1 MRNGISSA
9 RLLTGTAL
17 CASMIVSNMPAQ
29 AQNAPSTGTANATMI
44 EEIVV
49 IARQRSET
57 ARETPVA
64 VAAFTS
70 ETIEKA
76 GISGPADFLALTPN
90 VSFLQTTNVG
100 ESQVHIRG
108 VIQPRDA
115 EPPFA
120 YVLDGVLVPNPNAF
134 NQEMVDIEQI
144 EVIKGPLGSI
154 YGRNAIGGA
163 ILISTKKPGD
173 TPEGQVQAGYEFR
186 GNEYKVGGYVGGPL
200 VENKLFA
207 RITAVHKDR
216 KGYYDNI
223 TLKEKEDPFTESLVR
238 GRLVYKA
245 TEDIEIDLS
254 AGYGEI
260 DGYSFNF
267 NNQTAGTPGFVNGVN
282 IKDTSIPYAGN
293 VRSFNNQERVDLSG
307 KIDWNGEAGTLTFT
321 AAYHD
326 LKENMGGE
334 GAVDLAL
341 FGVPFPGGPAPSAFF
356 TNPALIEGY
365 GPTLRDGTQ
374 YQERNQDDTSF
385 ELRFTSPGENR
396 LRYIAGAYY
405 IKFNREV
412 VLNRGNDLGQG
423 VIVPQPLGGAAN
435 PVVAVTWTDNANEAW
450 ALFGQLAYDIT
461 PELEISTAMRYDKED
476 RKSKNLTPAAFSPL
490 PNVTGLVR
498 SDNFSAAQPRVSL
511 RWKATEDVSLYA
523 TYGEGFRSGGFNPL
537 GSRFNIINTDGVR
550 NTTVQDAFGKETS
563 SSYEAGVK
571 SRLLDGRLT
580 LNVAAF
586 STKVENAQFF
596 QFFPFSLSRVI
607 SIVDRNQIRGFEVDG
622 QARIAEG
629 LDLFFGYGYLD
640 SEIKKNAELPQT
652 VGNRFPFTAK
662 YDVILGSQYT
672 VPVFADYDLSAR
684 VEYNRSGP
692 MFFDTLNTPGTER
705 PALDLVNVRLGV
717 ENETWGATLYARN
730 LFDKRYNVDGVVLVV
745 PNTTVFNFTTKAPPR
760 TVGVE
765 VKARF

>member
-1 MRNGISSA
+1 MRNGRILPA
-9 RLLTGTAL
+9 LMTGTAL
-17 CASMIVSNMPAQ
+17 CASMIVSNHAAMAQ
-29 AQNAPSTGTANATMI
+29 KAETQTDSSPIML

-49 IARQRSET
+49 IARQRNET

-70 ETIEKA
+70 ETIDKA
-76 GISGPADFLALTPN
+76 GITGPADFLSLTPN

-134 NQEMVDIEQI
+134 NQEMVDIAQI

-163 ILISTKKPGD
+163 ILVSTKKPGD
-173 TPEGQVQAGYEFR
+173 TAEGQVQAGYEFR
-186 GNEYKVGGYVGGPL
+186 GNEYKVSGYVGGPL
-200 VENKLFA
+200 VEDKLFA
-207 RITAVHKDR
+207 RITASYKDR

-223 TLKEKEDPFTESLVR
+223 TLKEKEDPFTERLVR
-238 GRLVYKA
+238 GRVIYKA
-245 TEDIEIDLS
+245 TDDIEFDFS
-254 AGYGEI
+254 AGYGKIE
-260 DGYSFNF
+260 GYAFNF

-307 KIDWNGEAGTLTFT
+307 KMDWKTEAGTLTAT

-341 FGVPFPGGPAPSAFF
+341 FGVPFPGGPKATDFF
-356 TNPALIEGY
+356 TDPTLIEGY

-405 IKFNREV
+405 IKFNREI

-423 VIVPQPLGGAAN
+423 VIVPAPLGGPAN
-435 PVVAVTWTDNANEAW
+435 PIVAVTWTDNANDAW
-450 ALFGQLAYDIT
+450 ALFGQVAYDIT
-461 PELEISTAMRYDKED
+461 PDVELSTAFRYDKEN
-476 RKSKNLTPAAFSPL
+476 RESTNLTPAAYSPI
-490 PNVTGLVR
+490 PNVQGLVR
-498 SDNFSAAQPRVSL
+498 KDSFNAAQPRVSL
-511 RWKATEDVSLYA
+511 RWKATKDVSLYA

-537 GSRFNIINTDGVR
+537 GSRFNIINVDGVT
-550 NTTVQDAFGKETS
+550 NTTVQDRFGKETS

-571 SRLLDGRLT
+571 SRLLDGRLS

-607 SIVDRNQIRGFEVDG
+607 SIVDRNQIKGFELDG
-622 QARIAEG
+622 QARVADG
-629 LDLFFGYGYLD
+629 LDLFFGYGYLH
-640 SEIKKNAELPQT
+640 SEIKENKELPQT

-662 YDVILGSQYT
+662 YDVILGAQYT
-672 VPVFADYDLSAR
+672 VPLVQDYDLSAR
-684 VEYNRSGP
+684 VEYNRTGP
-692 MFFDTLNTPGTER
+692 MYFDTLNTPGTER
-705 PALDLVNVRLGV
+705 PAIDLVNVRLGV

-745 PNTTVFNFTTKAPPR
+745 PNTTVFNFTTKALPR

-765 VKARF
+765 LKAKF